1 VTARFAPSRWTL
13 RVRLTVL
20 WATSFLLAGAVLLT
34 VTYVLVAQSLDH
46 RSAPGGFFQN
56 PKGPPDPNQ
65 TATLADG
72 RNVPLSQASD
82 LLRSDQANY
91 RRETLDTLL
100 SRGALALI
108 IVGVLAGIA
117 GWLMAG
123 RALSPVAHITATAK
137 RIAGGPRSAPG
148 LHERIA
154 LTGPQDEVKELA
166 DTFDAM
172 LERLDRSFDGQRRF
186 VSNASHELRTPLA
199 INRALIEVAI
209 TRAGAPSQLVDL
221 GESLLSVNARHERL
235 INGLLTLAD
244 SENEITERVPVDLA
258 DIARHAMDLGA
269 EEADAVGIAL
279 KVDDISPA
287 PATGDPVLLER
298 LISNL
303 IENAIRH
310 NTGAGGWVHVSTRTA
325 ANGRVQAV
333 VVNTGPIIPDY
344 ESESLFQPFR
354 RRAER
359 TREAKGFGLGL
370 AIVRAVARA
379 HGGDVYARPHEG
391 GGLVV
396 TLDLPG
402 R

>member
-1 VTARFAPSRWTL
+1 VTARLRPGQWTL

-20 WATSFLLAGAVLLT
+20 WAASFVLAGAVLLT
-34 VTYVLVAQSLDH
+34 VTYALVAQSLDH
-46 RSAPGGFFQN
+46 HAAPGGFFQG
-56 PKGPPDPNQ
+56 PKGSSDPSQ

-72 RNVPLSQASD
+72 RNVPLSQATAQ
-82 LLRSDQANY
+82 LHSDQSQY
-91 RRETLDTLL
+91 RRETLDALL

-137 RIAGGPRSAPG
+137 RIAGGPRATPG

-209 TRAGAPSQLVDL
+209 TRPGAPAQLVDL
-221 GESLLSVNARHERL
+221 GDSLLSVNARHERL

-244 SENEITERVPVDLA
+244 SENEITERVPIDLA
-258 DIARHAMDLGA
+258 IIARHALDLAA
-269 EEADAVGIAL
+269 EEAEAAGIVL
-279 KVDDISPA
+279 EVESLLPA

-298 LISNL
+298 LLSNL

-310 NTGAGGWVHVSTRTA
+310 NTGAGGWVRVSTRGATS
-325 ANGRVQAV
+325 GRVQAV
-333 VVNTGPIIPDY
+333 VTNTGPAIPEY
-344 ESESLFQPFR
+344 ETESLFQPFR

-379 HGGDVYARPHEG
+379 HGGEVSARPHEG

-396 TLDLPG
+396 TLDLPA

>member
-1 VTARFAPSRWTL
+1 
-13 RVRLTVL
+13 
-20 WATSFLLAGAVLLT
+20 
-34 VTYVLVAQSLDH
+34 
-46 RSAPGGFFQN
+46 
-56 PKGPPDPNQ
+56 
-65 TATLADG
+65 
-72 RNVPLSQASD
+72 
-82 LLRSDQANY
+82 
-91 RRETLDTLL
+91 
-100 SRGALALI
+100 
-108 IVGVLAGIA
+108 
-117 GWLMAG
+117 MAG
-123 RALSPVAHITATAK
+123 RALDPVKRITATAQ
-137 RIAGGPRSAPG
+137 RIAGGPGSSPS

-209 TRAGAPSQLVDL
+209 TRPGAPQQMVDL

-235 INGLLTLAD
+235 ITGLLTLAD

-258 DIARHAMDLGA
+258 GIARHTTELAAPEA
-269 EEADAVGIAL
+269 EAAGVKLEVDAL
-279 KVDDISPA
+279 EQA

-303 IENAIRH
+303 IENGIRH
-310 NTGAGGWVHVSTRTA
+310 NLKADGWVRVSTRNG
-325 ANGRVQAV
+325 NGRVQAV
-333 VVNTGPIIPDY
+333 VSNTGPVIPDY
-344 ESESLFQPFR
+344 ETESLFQPFR

-370 AIVRAVARA
+370 AIVRAIARA
-379 HGGDVYARPHEG
+379 HGGEVSARPNPG

-396 TLDLPG
+396 TLELPT